1 MISILAL
8 DPSLTATGL
17 VVLRLSLEDGAWT
30 WHVAHAECVRTEPDA
45 RSRHL
50 YQADQDGQRVDRIA
64 SALLATIDHHRP
76 ALAATEAPAGSQHAI
91 SAKALGLAYG
101 CVRAACVSRRLPV
114 LTVQAHEARIAATG
128 SKGASKDDVG
138 AAMST
143 RFRFDIQGTK
153 VAREAIGDA
162 LAVGAVAVQ
171 SDTAR
176 SLVETLSQRSA

>member
-1 MISILAL
+1 VITLLAL

-17 VVLRLSLEDGAWT
+17 AVLRLAIVDGAWS
-30 WHVAHAECVRTEPDA
+30 WRVAHAECIRTEPDT

-50 YQADQDGQRVDRIA
+50 YQADQDGQRVDLIA
-64 SALLATIDHHRP
+64 HALLRVIEEYRP

-101 CVRAACVSRRLPV
+101 VVRAVCCARRLPV

-128 SKGASKDDVG
+128 SKSASKDDVG
-138 AAMST
+138 AAMAR
-143 RFRFDIQGTK
+143 RFGYQIHGTK

>member
-1 MISILAL
+1 LISILAL

-17 VVLRLSLEDGAWT
+17 AVLRLSLEDGEWAWR
-30 WHVAHAECVRTEPDA
+30 VAHVECVRTEPDA

-50 YQADQDGQRVDRIA
+50 YQADQDGQRVDKIA
-64 SALLATIDHHRP
+64 TAILAAIDRHRP
-76 ALAATEAPAGSQHAI
+76 SLAATEAPAGSQHAI
-91 SAKALGLAYG
+91 SAKAFGLAYG

-128 SKGASKDDVG
+128 TKSASKDNVG
-138 AAMST
+138 AAMAM
-143 RFRFDIQGTK
+143 RFCFDIQGTK

-176 SLVETLSQRSA
+176 SLVETLSQRSS